1 MPPQRWPKLSPGGC
15 SYSFETERE
24 ISKAKIR
31 GALRVCAHHGYTH
44 IVIGDF
50 GLGNS
55 YRNPPFELAGIWRE
69 VLLYDTDLRG
79 QFDGVA
85 FVFED
90 DRISTSRLIADNISK
105 KSSKAAGGSG
115 GSSGSGSSGSSSKSK
130 GKGSSSS
137 SSASSS
143 SGAQSADY
151 WTDFNVYRWSF
162 SPEEIQRV
170 LTERDPRCGIDS
182 MLTH

>member
-1 MPPQRWPKLSPGGC
+1 MISVPPQRWPKLSPCGS

-24 ISKAKIR
+24 ISKCKIR
-31 GALRVCAHHGYTH
+31 GALRVAAHHGFTY
-44 IVIGDF
+44 VVVGDF

-55 YRNPPFELAGIWRE
+55 YRNPPVELASLWRD

-90 DRISTSRLIADNISK
+90 ERLSTSRLIADNISK
-105 KSSKAAGGSG
+105 KSSKVSG
-115 GSSGSGSSGSSSKSK
+115 GSSSKSK
-130 GKGSSSS
+130 NKSSS

-143 SGAQSADY
+143 SQYSGGSANFM
-151 WTDFNVYRWSF
+151 TDFDIYRMTF
-162 SPEEIQRV
+162 SQEEVQRV
-170 LTERDPRCGIDS
+170 LTERDPRCGINS
-182 MLTH
+182 MLVH